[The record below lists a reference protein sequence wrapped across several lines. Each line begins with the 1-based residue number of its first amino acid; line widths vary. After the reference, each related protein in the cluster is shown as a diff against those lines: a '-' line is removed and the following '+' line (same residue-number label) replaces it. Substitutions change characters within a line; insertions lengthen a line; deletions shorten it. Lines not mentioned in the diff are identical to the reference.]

1 MIRWADGGIARVALV
16 AVVVSLAALAHAED
30 KTKAREAFE
39 SATRH
44 YDLTEYHEAL
54 TAFKEAYRNYP
65 DPSFLF
71 NIGQCHRQLGDKEQ
85 AIKFF
90 RNYLSKVPNA
100 PNREAVRT
108 MIAHLEQLSEEERR
122 TKSSPPVGTIQPNEA
137 ANAPPTATSEPAP
150 ATAPLTVTTTSQP
163 PPART
168 PIYKKWWLWTAVGV
182 VAAGAAVGLGVGLSG
197 SSSQTANT
205 SFGTLHPF

>member
-1 MIRWADGGIARVALV
+1 MGRIARVTLV

-30 KTKAREAFE
+30 KAKARQAFE

-44 YDLTEYHEAL
+44 YDLTEYREAL

-71 NIGQCHRQLGDKEQ
+71 NIGQCHRQLGEKEQ

-100 PNREAVRT
+100 PNREAVRSV
-108 MIAHLEQLSEEERR
+108 IAHLEQLSEQERR
-122 TKSSPPVGTIQPNEA
+122 TKSSPPLGTIQPNEA
-137 ANAPPTATSEPAP
+137 TPANTPP
-150 ATAPLTVTTTSQP
+150 TAPLTVTTPSQP

-182 VAAGAAVGLGVGLSG
+182 VAAGAAVGLGVGLSA

>member
-1 MIRWADGGIARVALV
+1 MGGFSRVVLV
-16 AVVVSLAALAHAED
+16 AACVSLAGLAHAED
-30 KTKAREAFE
+30 KAKARQAFE

-44 YDLTEYHEAL
+44 YDLTEYREAL
-54 TAFKEAYRNYP
+54 ADFKEAYRNYP

-90 RNYLSKVPNA
+90 RNYLSKVPDA
-100 PNREAVRT
+100 PNRDAVRT
-108 MIAHLEQLSEEERR
+108 MIGHLEQLSEEERR
-122 TKSSPPVGTIQPNEA
+122 NKASPPVGTMGPNEA
-137 ANAPPTATSEPAP
+137 TTPAQPTTPVAPTSSPLTTTTTTTTSEPP
-150 ATAPLTVTTTSQP
+150 
-163 PPART
+163 RT

-182 VAAGAAVGLGVGLSG
+182 VAAGTAVGLGVGLSG
-197 SSSQTANT
+197 SSSQTAST

>member
-1 MIRWADGGIARVALV
+1 MRGGARVVLV
-16 AVVVSLAALAHAED
+16 AACVLLAGRAHAED
-30 KTKAREAFE
+30 KAKAREAFE

-44 YDLTEYHEAL
+44 YDLTEYREAL
-54 TAFKEAYRNYP
+54 AAFKEAYRNYP

-90 RNYLSKVPNA
+90 HNYLSKVPDA
-100 PNREAVRT
+100 PNRDAVRS

-122 TKSSPPVGTIQPNEA
+122 NKASPPVGTMPPND
-137 ANAPPTATSEPAP
+137 ATSTTTPSTTTA
-150 ATAPLTVTTTSQP
+150 APLTVTATSEP

-182 VAAGAAVGLGVGLSG
+182 AAAGVAVGLGVGLSG
-197 SSSQTANT
+197 SSSQTATT